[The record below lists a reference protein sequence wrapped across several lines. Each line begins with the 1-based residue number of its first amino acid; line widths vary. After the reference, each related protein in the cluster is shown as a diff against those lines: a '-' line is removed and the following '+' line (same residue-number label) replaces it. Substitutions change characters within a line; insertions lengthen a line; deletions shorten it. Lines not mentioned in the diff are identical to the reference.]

1 MFSLSYL
8 MALALLTTP
17 PDGPEGAGLDG
28 QAYLRPTLQTLA
40 VQWEIL
46 DPREVR
52 YILAR
57 PEDFVSDLTLL
68 RRRFQDLA
76 NAPNLS
82 DGLRFP
88 DRATVN
94 DFLAFNRAYRQHI
107 DVRQPVEL
115 CHWWDL
121 RAALHVE
128 SQDPQRVF
136 ELAYHFDAAG
146 EAERALPFA
155 LAAAAQARAQNALAI
170 AEQQYRIAARGLAA
184 APRFTHRLGGPVA
197 QRRLQRAHDAGSRGA
212 PAPSGDRL
220 RGRVPPGAC

>member
-17 PDGPEGAGLDG
+17 PDAPEGAGLEG
-28 QAYLRPTLQTLA
+28 YAYLRPTVQALA
-40 VQWEIL
+40 VQWEVL

-57 PEDFVSDLTLL
+57 PEDFVADLTLL

-115 CHWWDL
+115 AHWWEL
-121 RAALHVE
+121 RTALQETDQLYQIWDMV
-128 SQDPQRVF
+128 R
-136 ELAYHFDAAG
+136 DA
-146 EAERALPFA
+146 RCDYYYVTVRRQALK
-155 LAAAAQARAQNALAI
+155 
-170 AEQQYRIAARGLAA
+170 
-184 APRFTHRLGGPVA
+184 
-197 QRRLQRAHDAGSRGA
+197 
-212 PAPSGDRL
+212 RL
-220 RGRVPPGAC
+220 RELIGEEDYYAGRLPPVVPVWRFQRIN